1 MKSNH
6 FSDKEIER
14 LLNDVPK
21 IIDQRSK
28 QDVYARL
35 ITDPRIINKGKEST
49 LPGEI
54 KLRRKINWMPAIA
67 TLIVIVLLVML
78 LPTMMDLNFKGSI
91 TVKNMNSK
99 SMEQS
104 TEKNVL
110 EKAST
115 EMMYVSTI
123 QRTNV
128 YAEDVGEDDVI
139 LHLSMIRSPGVRLP
153 VTVIIPGEQIKA
165 DFGDVQPTTDIL
177 YAKYVSEMKET
188 LGLDGNENQ
197 ENVANMNSI
206 TQAKESSES
215 LVIDEFQSKYYGYFI
230 YQDVNRTGKDYL
242 TPDVNRQYDFV
253 IDAMK
258 GLSVTDNDDYDS
270 AIPEDVTY
278 TVSEKNGLVKISF
291 TEPLDLRV
299 LDSNQT
305 MQMIEAFTLTAA
317 SFDKQVQ
324 LENVVQGEWNS
335 VSLTE
340 PLPIP
345 LGPNKI
351 DISQ

>member
-6 FSDKEIER
+6 FSDKEMER
-14 LLNDVPK
+14 LLNAVPK

-28 QDVYARL
+28 QEVYARL
-35 ITDPRIINKGKEST
+35 INDPRIINNVKEST
-49 LPGEI
+49 LPGEM

-67 TLIVIVLLVML
+67 TLVVIVLLVML

-91 TVKNMNSK
+91 TLENMGK
-99 SMEQS
+99 SMERLA
-104 TEKNVL
+104 EKNVL

-115 EMMYVSTI
+115 EMMDVSTI

-128 YAEDVGEDDVI
+128 YAMDVGEDDFI
-139 LHLSMIRSPGVRLP
+139 LHLSMIRSNGVSIP
-153 VTVIIPGEQIKA
+153 VTVIIPGEQMKA
-165 DFGDVQPTTDIL
+165 DFGDDQPTANIL
-177 YAKYVSEMKET
+177 KYSSKMKGT
-188 LGLDGNENQ
+188 LGLEGDGNQ
-197 ENVANMNSI
+197 ETGA
-206 TQAKESSES
+206 ES
-215 LVIDEFQSKYYGYFI
+215 LVVDEFQSKYYGYFI
-230 YQDVNRTGKDYL
+230 YEDVNHTGKDYL
-242 TPDVNRQYDFV
+242 TPDVNRQYDSV

-258 GLSVTDNDDYDS
+258 GLAVTENDEYNS

-291 TEPLDLRV
+291 TEPLDLKV

-317 SFDKQVQ
+317 SFDRQVQ

-335 VSLTE
+335 FTLTE